1 MKLPPLHDGEEGVP
15 RHREM
20 YTNFLSKDSTH
31 EFILKDDPLV
41 PIKPCSRCNHNK
53 GFITYTYKQYQP
65 NDSRRLSHFGMI
77 RCDRCGAPQTWI
89 PKKGRELLCKKHNID
104 TSQ

>member
-41 PIKPCSRCNHNK
+41 PIKPCSRCNHDK
-53 GFITYTYKQYQP
+53 GLITYTYKQYQP

-77 RCDRCGAPQTWI
+77 RCDRCGAAQTWI